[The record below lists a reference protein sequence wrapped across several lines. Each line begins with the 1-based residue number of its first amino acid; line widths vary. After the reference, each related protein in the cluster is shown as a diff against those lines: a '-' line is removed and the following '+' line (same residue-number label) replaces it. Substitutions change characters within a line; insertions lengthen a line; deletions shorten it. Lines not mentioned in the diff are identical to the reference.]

1 MAKVGVGC
9 TGDQQKAG
17 KSISF
22 AIVVARN
29 AIAIV
34 VASANG
40 ATSESHQPLTSTE
53 SFT

>member
-1 MAKVGVGC
+1 MEWGC
-9 TGDQQKAG
+9 AGDQQKAG

-34 VASANG
+34 IASGNATAITFASWNDVAK
-40 ATSESHQPLTSTE
+40 
-53 SFT
+53 F